1 MRESLDEEG
10 ADFAPL
16 GENGSIPSLS
26 NLTHIISTHID
37 FPEYNRALSLGIE
50 VVKPQWVHVSVV
62 KEKMTNARPYSPD
75 PSQYFSDVVLTS
87 ATLPEGDKEA
97 IMAGVL
103 ALGGQFSNPLTKLC
117 THIVT
122 TDESH
127 EKCVIARAKGINCK
141 ILLPHWFDVCLK
153 LGKKINEGP
162 YTFPDPEVLKHDL
175 DKLPKVIPSPHLE
188 DASTD
193 RPARAPDASP
203 PPSPSP
209 SRRNLNAFS
218 GRTVFLCADLELSKH
233 LRSTL
238 ETIIR
243 DGGGELVEDV
253 TDADVYVGRYREGP
267 EYVYASRARQEV
279 ASLAW
284 LYHVINRNHWTSP
297 TNKLLHYPVPKQG
310 LPGFSNMKI
319 SVSNYSG
326 EARIY
331 LETLVRHCGAEFTKT
346 FKQDNTHLIT
356 AHEISEKV
364 DAAKEWNINIIN
376 HLWLEESYS
385 KCTVMPLSNPK
396 YTIFP
401 ARSNLGEVCGNMALD
416 LQQVERKFFPK
427 EPTPPKS
434 VSRPSPQKASDAT
447 SHTLSDRED
456 QPDFPVLAAEDP
468 ETEIEAPEPPKTAK
482 KRGRPSKSA
491 SIATPRQNAEEK
503 ENMSPITSTGRASKT
518 KAMDALHAAA
528 EDMALYSRE
537 MKRKGGLLHGGRRSL
552 DDQSS
557 PAPAAPPAK
566 KSKKRTSDENTYD
579 VTAQGSD
586 LSDGE
591 TQKVTKG
598 AKKAKTSREPKD
610 RNPSLPPIIHR
621 MMVTGDER
629 WVGKPKKEDEDRK
642 TLRALGVQL
651 TQDPKDVD
659 ILVAPKILRTPK
671 FVCALASAPLVVD
684 TKYLDAALKQKK
696 LLEDPDILQDRDAE
710 KRMGFNLV
718 DALRRAK
725 INEHKLF
732 RGWSIFVTRD
742 IPGTFDTFKSIITL
756 NGGQAMMYQGRTGT
770 TIPKRRLRDDPS
782 AGGESQHQGG
792 DDEYDCVYLVSGSSD
807 AEQKLWKSFA
817 DMAAKQ
823 DLEAR
828 VVKADWLL
836 HAAMSQQI
844 TWKDMWELKRGAA

>member
-1 MRESLDEEG
+1 MSLTYEQLRDNLDEEG
-10 ADFAPL
+10 AVFAAL
-16 GENGSIPSLS
+16 GANGSIPTLD

-37 FPEYNRALSLGIE
+37 FPEYTRALSLGIE
-50 VVKPQWVHVSVV
+50 VVKPTWVQVSVK
-62 KEKMTNARPYSPD
+62 KEKISNARPFSPD
-75 PSQYFSDVVLTS
+75 PSQYFSDVVLTA

-127 EKCVIARAKGINCK
+127 DKCVIARAKGMNCK

-153 LGKKINEGP
+153 LGKKINESP
-162 YTFPDPEVLKHDL
+162 YMFPNPEILKHNCN
-175 DKLPKVIPSPHLE
+175 KLPRVIPSPHLE

-193 RPARAPDASP
+193 LPNYAPDVSP
-203 PPSPSP
+203 PSSPSEMRK
-209 SRRNLNAFS
+209 SLNAFS
-218 GRTVFLCADLELSKH
+218 GKSVFLCGDLELSSH
-233 LRSTL
+233 LRNTL
-238 ETIIR
+238 ETIVQ
-243 DGGGELVEDV
+243 DGGGSLTDDV
-253 TDADVYVGRYREGP
+253 VDADVYVGRYREGAG
-267 EYVYASRARQEV
+267 YIHASRARKEV

-284 LYHVINRNHWTSP
+284 LYHVINRNHWTCP
-297 TNKLLHYPVPKQG
+297 TNKLLHYPVPKHG
-310 LPGFSNMKI
+310 LDGFKNMKI

-416 LQQVERKFFPK
+416 LQAVERRSFPK
-427 EPTPPKS
+427 EPTPPKA
-434 VSRPSPQKASDAT
+434 SRRLSPQKPSDAT
-447 SHTLSDRED
+447 SHTLSDHEYQSDAPAPIED
-456 QPDFPVLAAEDP
+456 A
-468 ETEIEAPEPPKTAK
+468 ETEGEAPEAPKTVK
-482 KRGRPSKSA
+482 KRGRPSKADSL
-491 SIATPRQNAEEK
+491 ATPRPNVEEK
-503 ENMSPITSTGRASKT
+503 ENQSPITSTGRASKQ
-518 KAMDALHAAA
+518 KAMGALSKAA

-552 DDQSS
+552 DEQSS
-557 PAPAAPPAK
+557 PAPMAPPAK
-566 KSKKRTSDENTYD
+566 KTKKRTSDENTYD

-591 TQKVTKG
+591 TQKASKVT
-598 AKKAKTSREPKD
+598 KKAKTSKETKD
-610 RNPSLPPIIHR
+610 RVPSLPPIIHR

-629 WVGKPKKEDEDRK
+629 WVGKAKKEDEDRK

-651 TQDPKDVD
+651 TQDSKDVD

-696 LLEDPDILQDRDAE
+696 LVDNPVILQDRDAE
-710 KRMGFNLV
+710 KRMGFSLA
-718 DALRRAK
+718 DALGRAK
-725 INEHKLF
+725 INDHKLF
-732 RGWSIFVTRD
+732 RGWNIFVTRD
-742 IPGTFDTFKSIITL
+742 ITGTFDTFKSIITL

-770 TIPKRRLRDDPS
+770 TIPKRRLRDDPG
-782 AGGESQHQGG
+782 AGEESQHQGG
-792 DDEYDCVYLVSGSSD
+792 DEEYDHVYLVSGTSEP
-807 AEQKLWKSFA
+807 EQKLWKSFTEL
-817 DMAAKQ
+817 AAKQ

-828 VVKADWLL
+828 IVKADWLL

-844 TWKDMWELKRGAA
+844 VWKDM

>member
-1 MRESLDEEG
+1 
-10 ADFAPL
+10 
-16 GENGSIPSLS
+16 
-26 NLTHIISTHID
+26 
-37 FPEYNRALSLGIE
+37 
-50 VVKPQWVHVSVV
+50 VVTPQWVHVSV
-62 KEKMTNARPYSPD
+62 KKQKMTNARPYNPD
-75 PSQYFSDVVLTS
+75 PSQYFSQIILTS
-87 ATLPEGDKEA
+87 ANLPEGDKEA

-122 TDESH
+122 LDESH
-127 EKCVIARAKGINCK
+127 EKCVIARAKGIPCK

-162 YTFPDPEVLKHDL
+162 YTFPDPEILKHDL
-175 DKLPKVIPSPHLE
+175 DRLPRVIPSPHLV

-193 RPARAPDASP
+193 RPARAPEVSP
-203 PPSPSP
+203 PSSPSTL
-209 SRRNLNAFS
+209 RKNLNAFS
-218 GRTVFLCADLELSKH
+218 GTSVFLCNDLELSKN

-243 DGGGELVEDV
+243 DGGGSLADGVV
-253 TDADVYVGRYREGP
+253 DADVYVGRYREGP
-267 EYVYASRARQEV
+267 DYVHASRSRKQV

-297 TNKLLHYPVPKQG
+297 TNKLLHYPVPKRG
-310 LPGFSNMKI
+310 LPGFENMKI

-331 LETLVRHCGAEFTKT
+331 LETLVRHCGAVFTKT

-364 DAAKEWNINIIN
+364 DAAREWNINTIN
-376 HLWLEESYS
+376 HLWLEESYA

-416 LQQVERKFFPK
+416 IQQLERKFFPK
-427 EPTPPKS
+427 ESTPPKS
-434 VSRPSPQKASDAT
+434 TSRPSPQKASDTT
-447 SHTLSDRED
+447 SHILSDHED
-456 QPDFPVLAAEDP
+456 QTDVLAPAEDVDVA
-468 ETEIEAPEPPKTAK
+468 EAPKTAK
-482 KRGRPSKSA
+482 KRGRPSKAA
-491 SIATPRQNAEEK
+491 SVATPRPNAEER
-503 ENMSPITSTGRASKT
+503 ENPSPFTSTGRASKT
-518 KAMDALHAAA
+518 KAMGALHAAA

-537 MKRKGGLLHGGRRSL
+537 MKRKGGLLHGGRRSV
-552 DDQSS
+552 DGQSS
-557 PAPAAPPAK
+557 PAPEAAPAK
-566 KSKKRTSDENTYD
+566 KSKKRASDENTYD

-591 TQKVTKG
+591 TQKAAKPS
-598 AKKAKTSREPKD
+598 KKARTSKD
-610 RNPSLPPIIHR
+610 SKERNVSIPPIVYR
-621 MMVTGDER
+621 MMVTGDDR

-684 TKYLDAALKQKK
+684 TKYLDAALKQRK
-696 LLEDPDILQDRDAE
+696 LVENPAILQDRDAE
-710 KRMGFNLV
+710 KRMGLNLI
-718 DALRRAK
+718 DSLERAK

-732 RGWSIFVTRD
+732 RGWTVFVTRD

-770 TIPKRRLRDDPS
+770 TIPKRRLRNDPS
-782 AGGESQHQGG
+782 AGDESQHQGG
-792 DDEYDCVYLVSGSSD
+792 DAEYDCVYLVSGTSEP
-807 AEQKLWKSFA
+807 EQKLWKSFA
-817 DMAAKQ
+817 EMAAKQ
-823 DLEAR
+823 DLDAR
-828 VVKADWLL
+828 IVKADWLL

-844 TWKDMWELKRGAA
+844 TWDEVWELNDGAA

>member
-1 MRESLDEEG
+1 LRDSLDEEG
-10 ADFAPL
+10 AIFSPL
-16 GENGSIPSLS
+16 SENGSIHALDD
-26 NLTHIISTHID
+26 LTHIIATHID
-37 FPEYNRALSLGIE
+37 FHEYIRSLSLGIE
-50 VVKPQWVHVSVV
+50 VVRPQWVHVSVM

-122 TDESH
+122 TDDSH
-127 EKCVIARAKGINCK
+127 EKCVIARAKGIDCK

-162 YTFPDPEVLKHDL
+162 YTFPDPEILKHDL

-193 RPARAPDASP
+193 QPARAPDISP
-203 PPSPSP
+203 PPSPSAT
-209 SRRNLNAFS
+209 RKNLNAFS
-218 GRTVFLCADLELSKH
+218 GKFVFLCADLELSRH

-238 ETIIR
+238 ATIIR
-243 DGGGELVEDV
+243 GGGGDLIEDV
-253 TDADVYVGRYREGP
+253 TGADVYVGRYREGP
-267 EYVYASRARQEV
+267 DYVYASRAHKEV

-284 LYHVINRNHWTSP
+284 LYHVINRNHWTCP

-310 LPGFSNMKI
+310 LPGFANMKI

-364 DAAKEWNINIIN
+364 DAAKEWSINIIN

-427 EPTPPKS
+427 ESTPPKS
-434 VSRPSPQKASDAT
+434 VNRPSPQKTSDAT
-447 SHTLSDRED
+447 SHTLSDRKD
-456 QPDFPVLAAEDP
+456 QSDFLAPAAEDP
-468 ETEIEAPEPPKTAK
+468 ETEIEAPEAPKTAK
-482 KRGRPSKSA
+482 KPGRPSKAA
-491 SIATPRQNAEEK
+491 SLATPRHNADEK
-503 ENMSPITSTGRASKT
+503 ENLSPITSTGRASKT
-518 KAMDALHAAA
+518 KAMGALHAAA
-528 EDMALYSRE
+528 EDMALFSRE
-537 MKRKGGLLHGGRRSL
+537 MKRKGGVLHGGRKSL

-557 PAPAAPPAK
+557 PAPVMPPAK
-566 KSKKRTSDENTYD
+566 KSKKRASDENTYD
-579 VTAQGSD
+579 VTAQGSN

-591 TQKVTKG
+591 TQKATK
-598 AKKAKTSREPKD
+598 ASKKAKTSREPKD
-610 RNPSLPPIIHR
+610 RNPSLPPIVYR

-642 TLRALGVQL
+642 ILRALGVQL
-651 TQDPKDVD
+651 TQDSKDVD

-684 TKYLDAALKQKK
+684 TTYLDAALKQKK
-696 LLEDPDILQDRDAE
+696 LMENPAILQDRDAE
-710 KRMGFNLV
+710 KRMGLNLAN
-718 DALRRAK
+718 ALGRAK
-725 INEHKLF
+725 INDHKLF

-742 IPGTFDTFKSIITL
+742 IPGTFETFKSIITL

-807 AEQKLWKSFA
+807 AEQKQWKSFT
-817 DMAAKQ
+817 DLAAKQ

-828 VVKADWLL
+828 IVKADWLL

-844 TWKDMWELKRGAA
+844 TWKDMWELK

>member
-1 MRESLDEEG
+1 LRDSLDEEG
-10 ADFAPL
+10 AAFAPL
-16 GENGSIPSLS
+16 TENGCIQTLD
-26 NLTHIISTHID
+26 NLTHIIATHID
-37 FPEYNRALSLGIE
+37 FPEYIRALSLGIE
-50 VVKPQWVHVSVV
+50 VVKPQWVHVSVM

-122 TDESH
+122 TDDSH
-127 EKCVIARAKGINCK
+127 EKCVIARAKGIDCK

-162 YTFPDPEVLKHDL
+162 YTFPDPEILKHDL

-193 RPARAPDASP
+193 QPSRALDVSP
-203 PPSPSP
+203 PPSPSATRK
-209 SRRNLNAFS
+209 SLNAFS
-218 GRTVFLCADLELSKH
+218 GKFVFLCADLELSSH

-238 ETIIR
+238 ATLIR
-243 DGGGELVEDV
+243 GGGGDLTADV

-267 EYVYASRARQEV
+267 DYVYSSRAHKEV

-284 LYHVINRNHWTSP
+284 LYHVINRNHWTCP
-297 TNKLLHYPVPKQG
+297 TNKLLHYPVPRQG
-310 LPGFSNMKI
+310 LPGFANMKI

-331 LETLVRHCGAEFTKT
+331 LETLVRHCGAGFTKT

-427 EPTPPKS
+427 ESTPPKS
-434 VSRPSPQKASDAT
+434 LRRPSPQKTSDVT

-456 QPDFPVLAAEDP
+456 QSDFLAPAAEDA
-468 ETEIEAPEPPKTAK
+468 ETEIEAPEALEAPKTAR
-482 KRGRPSKSA
+482 KRGRPSKAESL
-491 SIATPRQNAEEK
+491 ATPRHNAEEK
-503 ENMSPITSTGRASKT
+503 ENLSPITSTGRASKT
-518 KAMDALHAAA
+518 KAMGALHAAA

-566 KSKKRTSDENTYD
+566 KSKKRASDENTYD

-591 TQKVTKG
+591 TQKAKK
-598 AKKAKTSREPKD
+598 ASKKAKTSREPKD
-610 RNPSLPPIIHR
+610 RNPSLPPIVYR

-651 TQDPKDVD
+651 TQDPKDVG

-684 TKYLDAALKQKK
+684 TTYLDAALKQKK
-696 LLEDPDILQDRDAE
+696 LVMDPAILQDRDAE
-710 KRMGFNLV
+710 ERMGLNLA
-718 DALRRAK
+718 DALGRAK
-725 INEHKLF
+725 INDHKLF

-742 IPGTFDTFKSIITL
+742 IPGTFDTFKTIISL

-807 AEQKLWKSFA
+807 AEQKLWKTFTEL
-817 DMAAKQ
+817 AAKQ

-828 VVKADWLL
+828 IVKADWLL

-844 TWKDMWELKRGAA
+844 TWKDMWELK